1 MVLCAHLQ
9 YMIIPIYNIVN
20 MSLVLQTPFSPCRDQ
35 EKDLKFSSDWN
46 ISKTSELYSVYDD
59 YFGGRAI

>member
-1 MVLCAHLQ
+1 
-9 YMIIPIYNIVN
+9 
-20 MSLVLQTPFSPCRDQ
+20 MSLVLHTPFSPCRDQ